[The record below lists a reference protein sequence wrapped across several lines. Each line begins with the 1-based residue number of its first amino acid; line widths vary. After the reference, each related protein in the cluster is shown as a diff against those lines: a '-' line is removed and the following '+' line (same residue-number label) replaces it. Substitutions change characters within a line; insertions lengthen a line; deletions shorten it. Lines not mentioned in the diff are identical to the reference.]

1 MDSQL
6 LDDFISIYRGIQMKT
21 TGVILQ
27 IDALERVVIPKD
39 LREYLSIYKK
49 DSIEI
54 SLVEGKI
61 ILQKHR
67 EDQAWMINGK
77 VSENN
82 RVFANGKIV
91 LSPEG
96 ISQLFQKLKQQQ
108 RNGDITK

>member
-6 LDDFISIYRGIQMKT
+6 LDDFNSRYRGIQMKT
-21 TGVILQ
+21 TGVIRQ
-27 IDALERVVIPKD
+27 IDALGRVVIPKD
-39 LREYLSIYKK
+39 LREVLSISKK
-49 DSIEI
+49 DSIDI
-54 SLVEGKI
+54 SLEEGKI

-67 EDQAWMINGK
+67 PDQACMITGK

-96 ISQLFQKLKQQQ
+96 ISQLFQELKQQQ